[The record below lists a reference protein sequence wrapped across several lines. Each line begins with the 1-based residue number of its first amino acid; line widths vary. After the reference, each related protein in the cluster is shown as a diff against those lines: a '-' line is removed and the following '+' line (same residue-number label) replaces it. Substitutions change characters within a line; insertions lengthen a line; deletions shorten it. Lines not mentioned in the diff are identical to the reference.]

1 MMASESQ
8 QNDTPVICPSSP
20 QNNDSFQYDTECW
33 IYLLYQLP
41 KIISFFGSSDF
52 NFHFLALF
60 LKSPHH
66 LVQKFRIM
74 ATKYSQLPFT
84 RLIYFLYEAAPT
96 PDIFIITLFDWV
108 KSKGLLSP
116 WIDHLI
122 QDKSYNK
129 LFTKHIDIYLRQS

>member
-1 MMASESQ
+1 
-8 QNDTPVICPSSP
+8 
-20 QNNDSFQYDTECW
+20 
-33 IYLLYQLP
+33 
-41 KIISFFGSSDF
+41 
-52 NFHFLALF
+52 
-60 LKSPHH
+60 
-66 LVQKFRIM
+66 M

-96 PDIFIITLFDWV
+96 PDIFVMTLFDRV

-129 LFTKHIDIYLRQS
+129 LFTKYIDIYLRQF